1 MKITKGYLTFTNE
14 LDDDTYDVVLLLNVL
29 HHLGDDYG
37 DQSFSLT
44 KAKENIIKQLN
55 SMAAKA
61 DLMIFQMGFNW
72 KGDTNTCL
80 FENGTKEELISFIE
94 AGIKDHWVVL
104 EIAVAER
111 EGELITYKKLN
122 DKNIE
127 RDNSLGEFLNRPVFI
142 LKSKQW
148 NI

>member
-1 MKITKGYLTFTNE
+1 M
-14 LDDDTYDVVLLLNVL
+14 
-29 HHLGDDYG
+29 GDDYG